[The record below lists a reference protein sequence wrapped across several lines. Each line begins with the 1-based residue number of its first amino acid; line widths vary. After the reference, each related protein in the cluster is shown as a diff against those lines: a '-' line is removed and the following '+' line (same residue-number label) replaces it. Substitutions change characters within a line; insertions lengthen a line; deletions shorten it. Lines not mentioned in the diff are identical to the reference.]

1 MLSSSRNHISHLGEM
16 ENRWS
21 GANFN
26 LQTTTYIVLSPAE
39 ASNVWTIVPIPGEA
53 NLKEKREEENNNILF
68 YSIIT
73 GKEIFEKKIVHVRL
87 SFSRTAQNNRPLNEP
102 HDVGLQSSSWSVLND
117 IPLNTGKERMSQP
130 LNYLQEDGQ
139 IDRYSRF
146 LFTVPYLPQQLEKTR
161 HDSISLNC

>member
-102 HDVGLQSSSWSVLND
+102 HDVGLQSSS
-117 IPLNTGKERMSQP
+117 
-130 LNYLQEDGQ
+130 
-139 IDRYSRF
+139 
-146 LFTVPYLPQQLEKTR
+146 
-161 HDSISLNC
+161 